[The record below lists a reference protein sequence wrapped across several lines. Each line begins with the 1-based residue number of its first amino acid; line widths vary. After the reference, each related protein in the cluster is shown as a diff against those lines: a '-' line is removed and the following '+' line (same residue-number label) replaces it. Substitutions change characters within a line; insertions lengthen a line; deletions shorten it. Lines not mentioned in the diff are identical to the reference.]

1 MSETVFGYH
10 AVESVIRHEP
20 GRIQALHAQADRQD
34 KRMQSLLVL
43 ARNQGVTVPDGW
55 IIDAQGRPS
64 NDPEVFYDT
73 PEGAIL
79 PFGGHKGYGLGLM
92 VEILAGGLSGGG

>member
-43 ARNQGVTVPDGW
+43 ARNQGVTV
-55 IIDAQGRPS
+55 
-64 NDPEVFYDT
+64 VT
-73 PEGAIL
+73 
-79 PFGGHKGYGLGLM
+79 
-92 VEILAGGLSGGG
+92 